1 MSQPVRVIVAISLLF
16 AILIGAG
23 TALSYATRLQADI
36 QRRTIEIGGVFR
48 EYRLVIPYSAR
59 DKENLPLLIAL
70 HGALDTTDEMAHYTQ
85 LDILAAQEG
94 CLLVYLQGRLLNWP
108 PSIPEVNPDI
118 AVPDLEFFD
127 EICDQMVDRYHVD
140 SNRIHLAGVS
150 QGGGMCNLIVSQ
162 RSERLASAVC
172 NCGWMPK
179 PLDVAPLTTTNKC
192 PMLFI
197 VGSQDTQVPPEV
209 VRTASRIFEAGGHPI
224 EFRLLDGAGHG
235 WNNNFGVNRILWNFV
250 RDKRREVG
258 M

>member
-1 MSQPVRVIVAISLLF
+1 MSAK
-16 AILIGAG
+16 
-23 TALSYATRLQADI
+23 RLQAEI
-36 QRRTIEIGGVFR
+36 QHRTIEIGGVSR

-59 DKENLPLLIAL
+59 GKQNLPLLIAL
-70 HGALDTTDEMAHYTQ
+70 HGALDTTDEMAQYTQ
-85 LDILAAQEG
+85 LDVLAAQEG

-108 PSIPEVNPDI
+108 PFIPEVNPDI

-140 SNRIHLAGVS
+140 SDRIHLAGVS

-179 PLDVAPLTTTNKC
+179 PLDVSPLTTANKC

-197 VGSQDTQVPPEV
+197 VGSQDTQVPPDV
-209 VRTASRIFEAGGHPI
+209 VRTAARIFETGGHPI
-224 EFRLLDGAGHG
+224 EFRLLNGAGHG
-235 WNNNFGVNRILWNFV
+235 WNNSFGVNRILWNFIKN
-250 RDKRREVG
+250 KRREVG